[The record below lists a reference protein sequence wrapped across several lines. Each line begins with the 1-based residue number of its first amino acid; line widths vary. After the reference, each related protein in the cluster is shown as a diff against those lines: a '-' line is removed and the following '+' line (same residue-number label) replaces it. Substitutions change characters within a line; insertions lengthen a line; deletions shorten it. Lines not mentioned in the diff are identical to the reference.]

1 MHGLEVRGRRVT
13 SGPKCGATM
22 VRRRRG
28 RDGAEFWGCP
38 RFPLCRGTVDL
49 AAVGE
54 REPVE
59 TSGPVAAATKGTE
72 RPIVTAAAGGS
83 ARAEFQRRRER
94 DRERLRRARPAL
106 LAFGLAVAMIGL
118 LLAAFGPTPPG
129 PVGLSFRIFYFFI
142 VVAAVVMTPVAMF
155 ALPASTIAWRTGAVG
170 EERTGQLLLPLEAAG
185 FCILHDRAIPRSRA
199 NIDHIVVG
207 PPGVFIVET
216 KNYERKL
223 SRRRKEQSA
232 AQAKR
237 EAAAV
242 AAVVA
247 PLAVTPLV
255 CVHRADLGWFKVV
268 VDGVRFVTPREL
280 VKLLRK
286 APVHLTPEGVTRIVG
301 QIDMALKPASQPTD
315 RER

>member
-1 MHGLEVRGRRVT
+1 M
-13 SGPKCGATM
+13 
-22 VRRRRG
+22 
-28 RDGAEFWGCP
+28 
-38 RFPLCRGTVDL
+38 
-49 AAVGE
+49 
-54 REPVE
+54 
-59 TSGPVAAATKGTE
+59 
-72 RPIVTAAAGGS
+72 
-83 ARAEFQRRRER
+83 
-94 DRERLRRARPAL
+94 
-106 LAFGLAVAMIGL
+106 AMIGL
-118 LLAAFGPTPPG
+118 LLTAFGPTPPG
-129 PVGLSFRIFYFFI
+129 PVGPSFRIFYFFI

-155 ALPASTIAWRTGAVG
+155 ALPASTIAWRTGAIG
-170 EERTGQLLLPLEAAG
+170 EERTSELLLPLEAAG

-223 SRRRKEQSA
+223 SRRRKEQFA
-232 AQAKR
+232 DQAKR

-268 VDGVRFVTPREL
+268 VDGVRFVAPRAL
-280 VKLLRK
+280 IKVLRK
-286 APVHLTPEGVTRIVG
+286 APVQLAPEDVNRIAG
-301 QIDMALKPASQPTD
+301 QIDLALKPASQPTD

>member
-1 MHGLEVRGRRVT
+1 MSIEI
-13 SGPKCGATM
+13 SCPKCGATM

-38 RFPLCRGTVDL
+38 RFPSCRGTVDI

-54 REPVE
+54 RGPAE
-59 TSGPVAAATKGTE
+59 TSGHVAAPTNSTE

-83 ARAEFQRRRER
+83 ARADFQRRRDR
-94 DRERLRRARPAL
+94 DRERLRRARPTL

-118 LLAAFGPTPPG
+118 LLTAFGPTPPG
-129 PVGLSFRIFYFFI
+129 PVGPSFRIFYFFI
-142 VVAAVVMTPVAMF
+142 VMAAVVMTPVAMF

-170 EERTGQLLLPLEAAG
+170 EERTGELLLPLEAAG

-207 PPGVFIVET
+207 PPGAFIVET

-223 SRRRKEQSA
+223 SRRRKEQFA
-232 AQAKR
+232 DQAKR

-247 PLAVTPLV
+247 PLAVTPVV

-280 VKLLRK
+280 IKVLRK
-286 APVHLTPEGVTRIVG
+286 APVQLSPEDVARIVG
-301 QIDMALKPASQPTD
+301 QVDLALKPAGQSAD
-315 RER
+315 R

>member
-1 MHGLEVRGRRVT
+1 MT
-13 SGPKCGATM
+13 SCPKCGAAM
-22 VRRRRG
+22 VLRRRG
-28 RDGAEFWGCP
+28 RDGTEFWGCP
-38 RFPLCRGTVDL
+38 RFPLCRGTVDF

-59 TSGPVAAATKGTE
+59 TSGPVAAAAKGTE

-83 ARAEFQRRRER
+83 ARAEFQRRRGR

-106 LAFGLAVAMIGL
+106 LAFGLAIAMIGL
-118 LLAAFGPTPPG
+118 LLAAFGPTPTG
-129 PVGLSFRIFYFFI
+129 PVGPSFRIFYFFI
-142 VVAAVVMTPVAMF
+142 VLAAVVMTPVAMF
-155 ALPASTIAWRTGAVG
+155 ALPASTIAWRTGAIG
-170 EERTGQLLLPLEAAG
+170 EERTGELLLPLEAAG

-223 SRRRKEQSA
+223 SRRRKEQFA
-232 AQAKR
+232 DQAKR

-242 AAVVA
+242 ATVVA

-268 VDGVRFVTPREL
+268 VDGVRFVSPREL
-280 VKLLRK
+280 IKLLRK
-286 APVHLTPEGVTRIVG
+286 EPAQLAPEDVTRVVG
-301 QIDMALKPASQPTD
+301 RIDLALKPASQ
-315 RER
+315 RIGRQG